1 VIPTYPHTAKPV
13 SLETIDQQLAD
24 WRATIDAVSQ
34 NLLDLQNQASYQRLA
49 GEAGFPAPQLTG
61 QTAAQVQ
68 PALEAMN
75 SLFQHFDLLA
85 DTISKAQSLRQQIGF
100 FGSQNEKIL
109 EITQLLSSES
119 IQLPIVEIPLAQRS
133 LLSATHN
140 SNRITPN
147 DLLMVMVKS
156 FEAARDVVLT
166 VDLAWQSLEAQ
177 LAQSFRQIQDIQ
189 NQARGLEIPAFA
201 ELSQAD
207 KALAALHDRV
217 DRDPL
222 GVADEFAAI
231 TPLIQRSQAS
241 LHQIGQQR
249 QQVTTGITQ
258 AAQQIQNLR
267 SQQAQALEQYQE
279 ACAKTQGQPL
289 QVPLDPSTLEALDD
303 WQQTLSTKLANG
315 LVNPLVVGLQNWQ
328 VKYEA
333 ARSITEEAI
342 ATATQALNL
351 RAELRGRLQ
360 VLQAKAQARGKIED
374 PDLVAFA
381 AQSQQILF
389 SRPSNLPQAN
399 QVLIQYERRLNEL
412 LRSC

>member
-1 VIPTYPHTAKPV
+1 VLPTYPNTTKPV

-140 SNRITPN
+140 TNRITPD

-189 NQARGLEIPAFA
+189 NQARSLELPAFA
-201 ELSQAD
+201 ELTQAD
-207 KALAALHDRV
+207 QALTALHDRV

-222 GVADEFAAI
+222 GAADEFAAI
-231 TPLIQRSQAS
+231 VPLIQRSQAS
-241 LHQIGQQR
+241 LHQIVQQR
-249 QQVTTGITQ
+249 QQIVTGITQ
-258 AAQQIQNLR
+258 AAQQIHDLR

-279 ACAKTQGQPL
+279 AYTKTTGQPL
-289 QVPLDPSTLEALDD
+289 QAPLDPATLEALAD
-303 WQQTLSTKLANG
+303 WQQTLSTKLATG
-315 LVNPLVVGLQNWQ
+315 LVNPLAIGLQNWQ
-328 VKYEA
+328 AKYA
-333 ARSITEEAI
+333 AAQSVTEEAI

-360 VLQAKAQARGKIED
+360 ALQAKAQARGKIED

-381 AQSQQILF
+381 DQSQQILF

-399 QVLIQYERRLNEL
+399 QLLVQYERRLNEL
-412 LRSC
+412 LRSS